1 MKALQLAFCL
11 LASIIITASCA
22 NLPQVRRHAPDWDL
36 ATPMNGLTF
45 ERAKAVKEPSNDRTT
60 MHFSH
65 LKGIKARPGQQHS
78 GVSALS
84 RLRSSSSSTPG
95 SIKQSFQNIS
105 ALTAASTQY
114 AIQCGWD
121 GVPVWLLLD
130 TGSSDTWATKT
141 GFKCSDGTGDS
152 HNEAACGFSTP
163 YIDGFGHGQI
173 DELHFYLKYGS
184 GEHISGP
191 MGYSDISCGG
201 VSVSK
206 QQVGLANNT
215 YWHGNNVT
223 VGILGLAYPAI
234 TSAYYGDVGQEAPW
248 NAMSY
253 TPFLTNAISQG
264 TIDPVFSVALIKNST
279 DGVIAWGGLPPMD
292 WQFRGYAKTD
302 LIIANLVGQ
311 PETAWK
317 YSFYTIVPDG
327 MRWDQTTDTTKY
339 PYIVDTGTTMLYL
352 PPPLAESIANSFQP
366 RAVYLYQWGTYFAPC
381 DAIPPHFAIIISGVE
396 FWINPADL
404 IYQDLV
410 DPLTGY
416 CAIGIA
422 SGGPGPYILGDVF
435 LQNVLAVFDV
445 GAAEMRFYSRK

>member
-11 LASIIITASCA
+11 LGSVVITASCA
-22 NLPQVRRHAPDWDL
+22 NLPRVRRHAPDWDL
-36 ATPMNGLTF
+36 AKPMNGLSF
-45 ERAKAVKEPSNDRTT
+45 ERAKAIKEPSNDRTT

-65 LKGIKARPGQQHS
+65 LKGIKAKPGQQHS

-84 RLRSSSSSTPG
+84 RLRSSSTPG

-121 GVPVWLLLD
+121 GVPVWLLFD

-191 MGYSDISCGG
+191 MGYSDVSCGG

-253 TPFLTNAISQG
+253 TPFLTSAISQG

-327 MRWDQTTDTTKY
+327 IRWDQTTDTTKY

-404 IYQDLV
+404 IYHDLV

>member
-11 LASIIITASCA
+11 LGSIIITASCA
-22 NLPQVRRHAPDWDL
+22 NIPQVRRHAPDWDL
-36 ATPMNGLTF
+36 AKPMNGLTF
-45 ERAKAVKEPSNDRTT
+45 ERAKAIKEPSNDRTT
-60 MHFSH
+60 MHFSR

-84 RLRSSSSSTPG
+84 RLRSSSTPG

-121 GVPVWLLLD
+121 GVPVWLLFD

-191 MGYSDISCGG
+191 MGYSDVSCGG

-302 LIIANLVGQ
+302 LIIVSVQ
-311 PETAWK
+311 
-317 YSFYTIVPDG
+317 
-327 MRWDQTTDTTKY
+327 
-339 PYIVDTGTTMLYL
+339 
-352 PPPLAESIANSFQP
+352 
-366 RAVYLYQWGTYFAPC
+366 
-381 DAIPPHFAIIISGVE
+381 
-396 FWINPADL
+396 
-404 IYQDLV
+404 
-410 DPLTGY
+410 
-416 CAIGIA
+416 
-422 SGGPGPYILGDVF
+422 
-435 LQNVLAVFDV
+435 
-445 GAAEMRFYSRK
+445 GA

>member
-1 MKALQLAFCL
+1 MKTLQWAIWL
-11 LASIIITASCA
+11 LGSIVTTASCA

-36 ATPMNGLTF
+36 AKPMNGLTF
-45 ERAKAVKEPSNDRTT
+45 ERAKAIKEPTSDRTT
-60 MHFSH
+60 MHFSR

-78 GVSALS
+78 AVSALS
-84 RLRSSSSSTPG
+84 HVRSSTPG

-121 GVPVWLLLD
+121 GVPVWLLFD

-141 GFKCSDGTGDS
+141 GFRCSDGSGGS

-191 MGYSDISCGG
+191 MGYSDVSCGG

-223 VGILGLAYPAI
+223 IGILGLAYPAI
-234 TSAYYGDVGQEAPW
+234 TSAYYGDIGQEAPW

-264 TIDPVFSVALIKNST
+264 TIDPIFSVALIKNST

-302 LIIANLVGQ
+302 LIIVSVQ
-311 PETAWK
+311 
-317 YSFYTIVPDG
+317 
-327 MRWDQTTDTTKY
+327 
-339 PYIVDTGTTMLYL
+339 
-352 PPPLAESIANSFQP
+352 
-366 RAVYLYQWGTYFAPC
+366 
-381 DAIPPHFAIIISGVE
+381 
-396 FWINPADL
+396 
-404 IYQDLV
+404 
-410 DPLTGY
+410 
-416 CAIGIA
+416 
-422 SGGPGPYILGDVF
+422 
-435 LQNVLAVFDV
+435 
-445 GAAEMRFYSRK
+445 